1 MAANV
6 VFFWRAFE
14 LIDKFLNSARKL
26 HPSTTLLVV
35 AVLAYGP
42 LLPQLGFYWDDLPMS
57 WIRYQLGFDAMTK
70 YFSTNRPVWALLY
83 QITTRILPQ
92 VPIYWQ
98 IFALLMRW
106 LGAVPLT
113 GERGEA

>member
-1 MAANV
+1 MPMKK
-6 VFFWRAFE
+6 
-14 LIDKFLNSARKL
+14 I
-26 HPSTTLLVV
+26 HPSVILLIAAIFV
-35 AVLAYGP
+35 YGL

-83 QITTRILPQ
+83 QVTTRILPQ

-98 IFALLMRW
+98 ILALLMRW
-106 LGAVPLT
+106 LGAVAVWGIAKKLFP
-113 GERGEA
+113 